1 MHMNKLR
8 ATLAI
13 LVTSLFSHAQIA
25 NGSIA
30 PDFNLK
36 DINGEWHHLHQY
48 LAEGKTVFIEFFA
61 CHCPTCWNYHNTG
74 ILENLYQTYGPAG
87 TDQIMVIMIEY
98 DQWNGTNEFNGTAG
112 WTQGN
117 WITGSS
123 IPKVNAENPDRV
135 IFTNYNVNY
144 YPIVYKICTDKTTE
158 IMNISDSTAELFQ
171 NADTCPGALTLDENE
186 KATDIFVDNANKKI
200 ILKNSKKLKSLNI
213 IDITGKIIKRIEGN
227 NNNSFDT
234 SFLTNG
240 IYLLQIEYTG
250 ENFVKKV
257 FIQN

>member
-1 MHMNKLR
+1 MNKLR

-13 LVTSLFSHAQIA
+13 LVTSFSYHAQIA

-36 DINGEWHHLHQY
+36 DINGEWHHLYQY

-61 CHCPTCWNYHNTG
+61 CHCPSCWNYHNTG
-74 ILENLYQTYGPAG
+74 ILESLYQTYGSAG
-87 TDQIMVIMIEY
+87 TDQIAVLMIEY

-112 WTQGN
+112 WTQGD
-117 WITGSS
+117 WITNSS
-123 IPKVNAENPDRV
+123 IPKVNVENPDRD
-135 IFTNYNVNY
+135 IFADYNMIY
-144 YPIVYKICTDKTTE
+144 FPMVYKICTDKTTE
-158 IMNISDSTAELFQ
+158 LMDINYSTAELFQ
-171 NADTCPGALTLDENE
+171 KADACPGSLAVEENE
-186 KATDIFVDNANKKI
+186 EVIEIIMDQKKQKI
-200 ILKNSKKLKSLNI
+200 ILNNIKNLKYLNI

-227 NNNSFDT
+227 NQNSFDT

-240 IYLLQIEYTG
+240 IYLLQIEDTG